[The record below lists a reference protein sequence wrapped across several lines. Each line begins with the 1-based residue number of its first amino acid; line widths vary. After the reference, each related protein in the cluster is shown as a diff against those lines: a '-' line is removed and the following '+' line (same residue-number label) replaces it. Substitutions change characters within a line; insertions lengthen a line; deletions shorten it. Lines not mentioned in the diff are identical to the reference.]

1 MALAVKRSVPDA
13 IFYSKL
19 PFPGLVQ
26 SLSDSM
32 GLTLTAR
39 EISRK
44 MKQIKH
50 VLFITII
57 CLTLTGPGHGAESK
71 LPVIDGKTAVATVN
85 DEPITLEEFNR
96 AIAASHAAR
105 PGTKTAGRIDYS
117 KIINRIIN
125 TRLIV
130 LEARN
135 IGLDDLPEIRKM
147 VADSSQETLIKLL
160 LEGYVKDIKPDQDEV
175 EKIYREMVKE
185 WQISSVRFK
194 TEKLARNFEAKIK
207 GGNNFEEALKNV
219 LGEGIA
225 EEGEVGQ
232 YLKDEDLAP
241 QVAQVVSKMEIGSI
255 SPVVAI
261 GEKGFIILRLEGERF
276 PEEEDAGAMKRA
288 RRQVLNQ
295 ARGKAARDYY
305 QDLRKKYVKV
315 NEELIDGLDY
325 ESEEPGFDSFLEDK
339 RVIAE
344 ISGEQS
350 VTVGELTKGLKQKFF
365 HGVERAIKAKEV
377 NERKYEVLEGIVEER
392 ILLKEALKQGIDK
405 SDEYKNKIKE
415 YEISVVFGAFINKVI
430 VPDIKIDQKEL
441 KAHYQE
447 NIEKYTFPEMMRI
460 KELVFARKS
469 DAVSGMEK
477 LRKGTDFDWLSSNA
491 EGQVAKDTRGLLR
504 FKGELLTVSSMPEG
518 VQQSLSGAKPGDFRL
533 YENPEGYFYV
543 LYIYHLLPGAPRPFE
558 SVKKEI
564 AKEVFR
570 DKTRKAVEA
579 YADQLR
585 EYYPVKIYAK
595 DLQ

>member
-1 MALAVKRSVPDA
+1 MTHVKQTV
-13 IFYSKL
+13 FVTVMCLLFGVL
-19 PFPGLVQ
+19 PGY
-26 SLSDSM
+26 
-32 GLTLTAR
+32 A
-39 EISRK
+39 
-44 MKQIKH
+44 
-50 VLFITII
+50 
-57 CLTLTGPGHGAESK
+57 AEGK
-71 LPVIDGKTAVATVN
+71 LPVIDGKKAVATVN

-105 PGTKTAGRIDYS
+105 PGAKTAGRIDYS

-135 IGLDDLPEIRKM
+135 IGLDELTEIRKM
-147 VADSSQETLIKLL
+147 VADSSRETLIKLL
-160 LEGYVKDIKPDQDEV
+160 LEGYVKDIKPGQDEV
-175 EKIYREMVKE
+175 EKIYQELVKE

-194 TEKLARNFEAKIK
+194 TEKLARNFEEKIK
-207 GGNNFEEALKNV
+207 GGNNFEEAVKNA
-219 LGEGIA
+219 LDEGIA

-241 QVAQVVSKMEIGSI
+241 QIAQVVSKMEIGSI

-276 PEEEDAGAMKRA
+276 PEEEDAEAMKRA
-288 RRQVLNQ
+288 RQLVLSQ
-295 ARGKAARDYY
+295 ERATAARDYY
-305 QDLRKKYVKV
+305 QDLRNKYLKI

-325 ESEEPGFDSFLEDK
+325 ESKEPGFDSLLKDK

-344 ISGEQS
+344 ISGEQP

-377 NERKYEVLEGIVEER
+377 NKKKYEVLEGIVEER
-392 ILLKEALKQGIDK
+392 ILLKEALKQNIDT

-430 VPDIKIDQKEL
+430 VPDIKLDQKEL

-447 NIEKYTFPEMMRI
+447 NMEKYTFPEMVRI

-469 DAVSGMEK
+469 DAVSAVEK
-477 LRKGTDFDWLSSNA
+477 LGKGTDFDWLSSNA
-491 EGQVAKDTRGLLR
+491 EGQVDKNTGGLLR

-518 VQQSLSGAKPGDFRL
+518 VQKSVSGANPGDFRL
-533 YENPEGYFYV
+533 YESPEGYFYV

-558 SVKKEI
+558 SVRKDI

-570 DKTRKAVEA
+570 DKVRKAVED
-579 YADQLR
+579 YADKLK

>member
-1 MALAVKRSVPDA
+1 MTHVKQT
-13 IFYSKL
+13 I
-19 PFPGLVQ
+19 
-26 SLSDSM
+26 
-32 GLTLTAR
+32 
-39 EISRK
+39 
-44 MKQIKH
+44 
-50 VLFITII
+50 FITVM
-57 CLTLTGPGHGAESK
+57 CLLFAVLPGYAAEGK
-71 LPVIDGKTAVATVN
+71 LPVIDGKKTVATVN

-105 PGTKTAGRIDYS
+105 PGAKTAGRIDYS
-117 KIINRIIN
+117 KIINRMIN

-135 IGLDDLPEIRKM
+135 IGLDALPEIRKM
-147 VADSSQETLIKLL
+147 VADFSRETLIKLL
-160 LEGYVKDIKPDQDEV
+160 LEGYVKDIKPGQDEV
-175 EKIYREMVKE
+175 EKIYQEMVKE

-194 TEKLARNFEAKIK
+194 TEKLARNFEEKIK
-207 GGNNFEEALKNV
+207 GGNNFEEAVKNV
-219 LGEGIA
+219 LDEGTA
-225 EEGEVGQ
+225 EEGKVGQ

-241 QVAQVVSKMEIGSI
+241 QIAQVVAKMEIGSI

-276 PEEEDAGAMKRA
+276 PEEEDAEAMKSA
-288 RRQVLNQ
+288 RLQVLNQ
-295 ARGKAARDYY
+295 ARVKAARDYY
-305 QDLRKKYVKV
+305 QDLRKKYLKI

-325 ESEEPGFDSFLEDK
+325 ESEEPGFDSLLKDK

-344 ISGEQS
+344 ISGEQP

-377 NERKYEVLEGIVEER
+377 NKKKYEVLEGIVEER
-392 ILLKEALKQGIDK
+392 ILLKEALKQNIDK

-441 KAHYQE
+441 KTHYQE
-447 NIEKYTFPEMMRI
+447 NMEKYTFPEMMRI
-460 KELVFARKS
+460 KELVFESKN
-469 DAVSGMEK
+469 DAVSAVEK
-477 LRKGTDFDWLSSNA
+477 LRKGTDFNWLSSNA
-491 EGQVAKDTRGLLR
+491 EGQVDKNTGGLLR

-518 VQQSLSGAKPGDFRL
+518 VQKSVSGANPGDFRL
-533 YENPEGYFYV
+533 YESPEGYFYV

-558 SVKKEI
+558 SVRKDI

-570 DKTRKAVEA
+570 DKVRKAVED
-579 YADQLR
+579 YADKLK

>member
-1 MALAVKRSVPDA
+1 MTHVKQTV
-13 IFYSKL
+13 
-19 PFPGLVQ
+19 
-26 SLSDSM
+26 
-32 GLTLTAR
+32 
-39 EISRK
+39 
-44 MKQIKH
+44 
-50 VLFITII
+50 FITVM
-57 CLTLTGPGHGAESK
+57 CLLFAVLPGYAAEGK

-85 DEPITLEEFNR
+85 DEPITLAEFNR

-105 PGTKTAGRIDYS
+105 SGAKTAGRIDYS

-135 IGLDDLPEIRKM
+135 IGLDELTEIRKM
-147 VADSSQETLIKLL
+147 VADSSRETLIKLL
-160 LEGYVKDIKPDQDEV
+160 LEGYVKDIKPGQDEV
-175 EKIYREMVKE
+175 EKIYQEMVKE

-194 TEKLARNFEAKIK
+194 TEKLARNFEEKVK
-207 GGNNFEEALKNV
+207 GGNNFEEAVKNV
-219 LGEGIA
+219 LDEGIA

-241 QVAQVVSKMEIGSI
+241 QITQVVAKMEIGSI

-276 PEEEDAGAMKRA
+276 PEEEDAEAMKRA

-305 QDLRKKYVKV
+305 QDLRKKYLKI

-325 ESEEPGFDSFLEDK
+325 ESKEPGFDSLLEDK

-344 ISGEQS
+344 ISGEQP

-377 NERKYEVLEGIVEER
+377 NKKKYEVLEGIVEER
-392 ILLKEALKQGIDK
+392 ILLKEALKKGIDT

-430 VPDIKIDQKEL
+430 VPDIKLDQKEL

-447 NIEKYTFPEMMRI
+447 NMEKYTFPEMVRI

-469 DAVSGMEK
+469 DAVSAVEK
-477 LRKGTDFDWLSSNA
+477 LGKGTDFDWLSSNA
-491 EGQVAKDTRGLLR
+491 EGQVDKNTGGLLR
-504 FKGELLTVSSMPEG
+504 FKGELLTVSSLPEG
-518 VQQSLSGAKPGDFRL
+518 VQKSVSGANSGDFRL
-533 YENPEGYFYV
+533 YESPEGYFYV

-558 SVKKEI
+558 SVRKDI

-570 DKTRKAVEA
+570 DKVKKAIEA

>member
-1 MALAVKRSVPDA
+1 MTHVKQTV
-13 IFYSKL
+13 
-19 PFPGLVQ
+19 
-26 SLSDSM
+26 
-32 GLTLTAR
+32 
-39 EISRK
+39 
-44 MKQIKH
+44 
-50 VLFITII
+50 FITVM
-57 CLTLTGPGHGAESK
+57 CLLFAVLPGYAAEGK

-105 PGTKTAGRIDYS
+105 PGAKTAGRIDYS
-117 KIINRIIN
+117 KIINRMIN

-135 IGLDDLPEIRKM
+135 IGLDALTEIRKM
-147 VADSSQETLIKLL
+147 VADSSRETLIKLL
-160 LEGYVKDIKPDQDEV
+160 LEGYVKDIKPGQDEV
-175 EKIYREMVKE
+175 EKIYQEMVKE

-194 TEKLARNFEAKIK
+194 TEKLARNFEEKIK
-207 GGNNFEEALKNV
+207 GGNNFEEAVKNV
-219 LGEGIA
+219 LDEGTA
-225 EEGEVGQ
+225 EEGKVGQ

-241 QVAQVVSKMEIGSI
+241 QIAQVVAKMEIGSI

-276 PEEEDAGAMKRA
+276 PEEEDAEAMKRA

-305 QDLRKKYVKV
+305 QDLRKKYLKI

-325 ESEEPGFDSFLEDK
+325 ESKEPGFDSLLEDK

-344 ISGEQS
+344 ISGEQP

-377 NERKYEVLEGIVEER
+377 NKKKYEVLEGIVEER
-392 ILLKEALKQGIDK
+392 ILLKEALKQNIDK

-430 VPDIKIDQKEL
+430 VPDIKLDQKEL
-441 KAHYQE
+441 KTHYQE
-447 NIEKYTFPEMMRI
+447 NMEKYTFPEMVRI

-469 DAVSGMEK
+469 DAVSAVEK
-477 LRKGTDFDWLSSNA
+477 LGKGIDFDWLSSNA
-491 EGQVAKDTRGLLR
+491 EGQVDKNTGGLLR
-504 FKGELLTVSSMPEG
+504 FKGELLTVSSLPKG
-518 VQQSLSGAKPGDFRL
+518 VQKSVSGANPGDFRL
-533 YENPEGYFYV
+533 YESPEGYFYV
-543 LYIYHLLPGAPRPFE
+543 LYMYHLLPGAPRPFE
-558 SVKKEI
+558 SVRKDI

-570 DKTRKAVEA
+570 DKVRKAVED

>member
-1 MALAVKRSVPDA
+1 
-13 IFYSKL
+13 
-19 PFPGLVQ
+19 
-26 SLSDSM
+26 
-32 GLTLTAR
+32 
-39 EISRK
+39 
-44 MKQIKH
+44 MKQT
-50 VLFITII
+50 VFITVM
-57 CLTLTGPGHGAESK
+57 CLLFAVLPGYAAEGK

-105 PGTKTAGRIDYS
+105 PGAKTAGRIDYS

-135 IGLDDLPEIRKM
+135 IGLDELPEIRKM
-147 VADSSQETLIKLL
+147 VADSSRETLIKLL
-160 LEGYVKDIKPDQDEV
+160 LEGYVKDIKPGQDEV
-175 EKIYREMVKE
+175 EKIYQEMVKE

-194 TEKLARNFEAKIK
+194 TEKLARNFEEKIK
-207 GGNNFEEALKNV
+207 GGNSFEEAVKNV
-219 LGEGIA
+219 LDEGIA

-232 YLKDEDLAP
+232 YVKDEDLAP
-241 QVAQVVSKMEIGSI
+241 QIAQVVSKLEIGSI

-261 GEKGFIILRLEGERF
+261 GEKGFIILRLEGKRF
-276 PEEEDAGAMKRA
+276 PEEEDAEAMKRA

-305 QDLRKKYVKV
+305 QDLRKKYLKM

-325 ESEEPGFDSFLEDK
+325 ESKEPGFDSLLKDK

-344 ISGEQS
+344 ISGEQP
-350 VTVGELTKGLKQKFF
+350 VTVGELTEGFKQKFF

-377 NERKYEVLEGIVEER
+377 NNKKYEVLEGIVEER
-392 ILLKEALKQGIDK
+392 ILLKEALKQNIDT
-405 SDEYKNKIKE
+405 SDEYKNEIKE

-447 NIEKYTFPEMMRI
+447 NLEKYTFPEMMRI
-460 KELVFARKS
+460 KELVFERKS
-469 DAVSGMEK
+469 DAVSAVEK
-477 LRKGTDFDWLSSNA
+477 LRKGTDFGWLSSNA
-491 EGQVAKDTRGLLR
+491 EGQVDKNTGGLLR
-504 FKGELLTVSSMPEG
+504 FKGELLTVSGMPEG
-518 VQQSLSGAKPGDFRL
+518 VQKSVSGAKPGDFRL
-533 YENPEGYFYV
+533 YESPEGYFYV

-558 SVKKEI
+558 SVQKDI

-570 DKTRKAVEA
+570 DKVKKAIEA

>member
-1 MALAVKRSVPDA
+1 MTHVKQTV
-13 IFYSKL
+13 
-19 PFPGLVQ
+19 
-26 SLSDSM
+26 
-32 GLTLTAR
+32 
-39 EISRK
+39 
-44 MKQIKH
+44 
-50 VLFITII
+50 FITVM
-57 CLTLTGPGHGAESK
+57 CLLFAVLPGYAAEGK

-105 PGTKTAGRIDYS
+105 PGAKTAGRIDYS
-117 KIINRIIN
+117 KIINRMIN

-135 IGLDDLPEIRKM
+135 IGLDALTEIRKM
-147 VADSSQETLIKLL
+147 VADSSRETLIKLL
-160 LEGYVKDIKPDQDEV
+160 LEGYVKDIKPGQDEV
-175 EKIYREMVKE
+175 EKVYQEMVKE

-194 TEKLARNFEAKIK
+194 TEKLARNFEEKVK
-207 GGNNFEEALKNV
+207 GGNNFEEAVKNV
-219 LGEGIA
+219 LDEGTA
-225 EEGEVGQ
+225 EEGKVGQ

-241 QVAQVVSKMEIGSI
+241 QIAQVVAKMEIGSI

-276 PEEEDAGAMKRA
+276 PEEEDAEAMKRA

-305 QDLRKKYVKV
+305 QDLRKKYLKI

-325 ESEEPGFDSFLEDK
+325 ESEEPGFDSLLEDK

-344 ISGEQS
+344 ISGEQP

-377 NERKYEVLEGIVEER
+377 NKKKYEVLEGIVEER
-392 ILLKEALKQGIDK
+392 ILLKEALKKGIDT

-430 VPDIKIDQKEL
+430 VPDIKLDQKEL

-447 NIEKYTFPEMMRI
+447 NMEKYTFPEMMRI
-460 KELVFARKS
+460 KELVFESKN
-469 DAVSGMEK
+469 DAVSAVEK
-477 LRKGTDFDWLSSNA
+477 LRKGTDFNWLSSNA
-491 EGQVAKDTRGLLR
+491 EGQVDKNTGGLLR

-518 VQQSLSGAKPGDFRL
+518 VQKSVSGANPGDFRL
-533 YENPEGYFYV
+533 YESPEGYFYV
-543 LYIYHLLPGAPRPFE
+543 LYMYHLLPGAPRPFE
-558 SVKKEI
+558 SVRKDI

-570 DKTRKAVEA
+570 DKVRKAVED

>member
-1 MALAVKRSVPDA
+1 MTHVKQTV
-13 IFYSKL
+13 
-19 PFPGLVQ
+19 
-26 SLSDSM
+26 
-32 GLTLTAR
+32 
-39 EISRK
+39 
-44 MKQIKH
+44 
-50 VLFITII
+50 FITVM
-57 CLTLTGPGHGAESK
+57 CLLFAVLPGYAAEGK

-85 DEPITLEEFNR
+85 DEPITLAEFNR

-105 PGTKTAGRIDYS
+105 SGAKTAGRIDYS

-135 IGLDDLPEIRKM
+135 IGLDELTEIRKM
-147 VADSSQETLIKLL
+147 VADSSRETLIKLL
-160 LEGYVKDIKPDQDEV
+160 LEGYVKDIKPGQDEV
-175 EKIYREMVKE
+175 EKVYQEMVKE

-194 TEKLARNFEAKIK
+194 TEKLARNFEEKVK
-207 GGNNFEEALKNV
+207 GGNNFEEAVKNV
-219 LGEGIA
+219 LDEGIA

-241 QVAQVVSKMEIGSI
+241 QITQVVAKMEIGSI

-276 PEEEDAGAMKRA
+276 PEEEDAEAMKSA
-288 RRQVLNQ
+288 RLQVLNQ
-295 ARGKAARDYY
+295 ARVKAARDYY
-305 QDLRKKYVKV
+305 EDLRKKYLKI
-315 NEELIDGLDY
+315 NEELVDGLDY
-325 ESEEPGFDSFLEDK
+325 ESKEPGFDNLLKDK

-344 ISGEQS
+344 ISGEQP

-377 NERKYEVLEGIVEER
+377 NKKKYEVLEGIVEER
-392 ILLKEALKQGIDK
+392 ILLKEALKQNIDA

-430 VPDIKIDQKEL
+430 VPDIKLDQKEL

-447 NIEKYTFPEMMRI
+447 NMEKYTFPEMMRI
-460 KELVFARKS
+460 KELVFARKN
-469 DAVSGMEK
+469 DAVSAVEK
-477 LRKGTDFDWLSSNA
+477 LGKGTDFDWLSSNA
-491 EGQVAKDTRGLLR
+491 EGQVDKNTGGLLR

-518 VQQSLSGAKPGDFRL
+518 VQKSVSGANPGDFRL
-533 YENPEGYFYV
+533 YESPEGYFYV

-558 SVKKEI
+558 SVRKDI

-570 DKTRKAVEA
+570 DKVRKAVED
-579 YADQLR
+579 YADKLK